1 MASRRLYD
9 SQEFGTLG
17 GAPGDEPLHWK
28 GQWHENRHFI
38 DCIKEGR
45 QPLTN
50 FADAAKTMELVER
63 IHAVGR
69 RGGRRRADVTPVSA
83 SARLLE

>member
-1 MASRRLYD
+1 MPTAESFIVADNGEPEVYD
-9 SQEFGTLG
+9 SQEFGTMG
-17 GAPGDEPLHWK
+17 GAPGDSTLHWK

-63 IHAVGR
+63 IHAAGR
-69 RGGRRRADVTPVSA
+69 G
-83 SARLLE
+83 